1 MRVVVALGGNA
12 LQKRG
17 EPMTVENQRENVRIA
32 CRALSPVAMDH
43 ELVVSHGNGPQ
54 VGLLS
59 LQASAYDDVSEYP
72 FDVLG
77 AQTEGMIGYFI
88 EQELGN
94 FLPFEKTIATLLTM
108 TEVDADDPAMADP
121 TKFVGPVYEEAEAH
135 DLAARKGWTVKKD
148 GDKWRRVVPSP
159 EPKRI
164 FQVKA
169 IRALLDMGAVVVC
182 TGGGGIPTMYL
193 PGDQELEGPWDFN
206 PRQLVGV
213 EAVIDKDRSSAVL
226 AEDLEA
232 DLLVIATDA
241 DAVYRDWGTPAQQAI
256 AQASPDEIEAF
267 DFPAGSMGPKVEAAA
282 DFARKLPGKVAVI
295 GALDDLTEIMAGTK
309 GTRITTEAT
318 EITYHPPG

>member
-17 EPMTVENQRENVRIA
+17 EPMTVENQRENVRTA
-32 CRALSPVAMDH
+32 CRALSPVAMEH
-43 ELVVSHGNGPQ
+43 ELVISHGNGPQ

-59 LQASAYDDVSEYP
+59 LQASSYDEASSYP

-94 FLPFEKTIATLLTM
+94 YLPVDKPIATILTM

-121 TKFVGPVYEEAEAH
+121 TKFVGPVYSEEDAKR
-135 DLAARKGWTVKKD
+135 LAGEKGWVVKED

-159 EPKRI
+159 VPKRI
-164 FQVKA
+164 FE
-169 IRALLDMGAVVVC
+169 IRPIKALLDMGAVVVC

-193 PGDQELEGPWDFN
+193 PGATEIEGPWDFN
-206 PRQLVGV
+206 DKQLVGV

-226 AEDLEA
+226 AQDLEA

-241 DAVYRDWGTPAQQAI
+241 DAVYLDWGTPDQKAI
-256 AQASPDEIEAF
+256 AEITPDAIEAYE
-267 DFPAGSMGPKVEAAA
+267 FPAGSMGPKVEAAA
-282 DFARKLPGKVAVI
+282 DFARANPGKVAAI
-295 GALDDLTEIMAGTK
+295 GALEDLPGIMAGEK
-309 GTRITTEAT
+309 GTRVTTAAGET
-318 EITYHPPG
+318 TFH

>member
-17 EPMTVENQRENVRIA
+17 EPMTVENQRANVRVA
-32 CRALSPVAMDH
+32 CEALAPVAVEH
-43 ELVVSHGNGPQ
+43 ELVISHGNGPQ

-59 LQASAYDDVSEYP
+59 LQASSYDEASTYP

-94 FLPFEKTIATLLTM
+94 LVPFEKPLATILTM

-121 TKFVGPVYEEAEAH
+121 TKFVGPVYSQEDAER
-135 DLAARKGWTVKKD
+135 LAVERGWTVKQD
-148 GDKWRRVVPSP
+148 GDHWRRVVPSP
-159 EPKRI
+159 LPKRI
-164 FQVKA
+164 FE
-169 IRALLDMGAVVVC
+169 IRPIKQLLDSGTIVIC

-193 PGDQELEGPWDFN
+193 PDEGLSHPSDMN
-206 PRQLVGV
+206 PRTLVGV

-226 AEDLEA
+226 AKDLEA

-241 DAVYRDWGTPAQQAI
+241 DAVYTGWGTPEQRAI
-256 AQASPDEIEAF
+256 ATASPDAIEAF

-282 DFARKLPGKVAVI
+282 DFARSRPGKIAAI
-295 GALDDLTEIMAGTK
+295 GALADLTGILAGTH
-309 GTRITTEAT
+309 GTRISTDFGAPA
-318 EITYHPPG
+318 YH